1 MKKVCPRCGS
11 DFVCSIDSI
20 MDCHCMTV
28 VLDAAQLKFIADNY
42 EDCLCNGCLRSI
54 QETIYPVEINPC
66 KNSAAGSNQIV

>member
-1 MKKVCPRCGS
+1 
-11 DFVCSIDSI
+11 

-54 QETIYPVEINPC
+54 QEMSCPVEIKPYN
-66 KNSAAGSNQIV
+66 NSVA